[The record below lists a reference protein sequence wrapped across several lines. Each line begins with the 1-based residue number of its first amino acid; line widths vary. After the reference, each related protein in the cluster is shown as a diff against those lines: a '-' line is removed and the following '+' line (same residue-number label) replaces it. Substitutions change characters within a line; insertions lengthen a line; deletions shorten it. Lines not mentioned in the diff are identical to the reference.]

1 MNIIRNNYEGEKR
14 MILSISFKRIQR
26 ALAITIISFS
36 TLNFLDVATTLYTLK
51 YVEGAFETNRF
62 VSSLLSGGPGP
73 TAAAVLIKVE
83 IVLFLLLIY
92 VYGRP
97 FSLVGR
103 ILKIGTL
110 AGLLAAM
117 PLYIWGV
124 GINNI
129 SILLNH

>member
-1 MNIIRNNYEGEKR
+1 MKNGKKNYERDKR
-14 MILSISFKRIQR
+14 IILSISFKKIQR
-26 ALAITIISFS
+26 ALAITIVSFS
-36 TLNFLDVATTLYTLK
+36 TLNFLDVVTTLYALR

-62 VSSLLSGGPGP
+62 VSSLLHGGPGP

-83 IVLFLLLIY
+83 IVLFLVLIY
-92 VYGRP
+92 LYGGP
-97 FSLVGR
+97 SSLIGR

-110 AGLLAAM
+110 AGLLSVM

-124 GINNI
+124 GINNV